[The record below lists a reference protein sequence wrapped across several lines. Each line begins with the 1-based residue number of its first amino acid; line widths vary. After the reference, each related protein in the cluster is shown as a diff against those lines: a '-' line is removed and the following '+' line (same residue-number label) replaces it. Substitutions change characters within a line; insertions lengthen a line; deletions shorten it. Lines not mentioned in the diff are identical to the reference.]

1 MVKYVLPAMVSWQT
15 FVAIAFDEAKAKGAT
30 FDGIDEGGD
39 FMEDVA
45 AVWQDDKERY
55 KQMTERQARNAI
67 SGMVS
72 A

>member
-1 MVKYVLPAMVSWQT
+1 MVSWQT

-30 FDGIDEGGD
+30 FQGIDEGGD

-45 AVWQDDKERY
+45 RVWQSDKERY
-55 KQMTERQARNAI
+55 KQMTEQQARNAI
-67 SGMVS
+67 KDMVS

>member
-1 MVKYVLPAMVSWQT
+1 MVSWQT
-15 FVAIAFDEAKAKGAT
+15 FVKLAFDEAKRKGAQ
-30 FDGIDEGGD
+30 FQNIDEGGD

-45 AVWQDDKERY
+45 AVWQEDKERY
-55 KQMTERQARNAI
+55 KQMTEKQARNAI

>member
-1 MVKYVLPAMVSWQT
+1 MVTWQKFVSL
-15 FVAIAFDEAKAKGAT
+15 AFDEAKAKGAT

-45 AVWQDDKERY
+45 AVWSSDKDRY
-55 KQMTERQARNAI
+55 KQMTEKQARNVI
-67 SGMVS
+67 SNMVS

>member
-1 MVKYVLPAMVSWQT
+1 MAWYVVDAMVSWQS
-15 FVAIAFDEAKAKGAT
+15 FVGIAFDEAKAQGGS

-55 KQMTERQARNAI
+55 KQMTERQVRNAI
-67 SGMVS
+67 SDMVTI
-72 A
+72 

>member
-1 MVKYVLPAMVSWQT
+1 MPMVSWQK
-15 FVAIAFDEAKAKGAT
+15 FVELAFDEAKRKGAS

-45 AVWQDDKERY
+45 AVWQQDKQRY
-55 KQMTERQARNAI
+55 KQMTEQQARNAI
-67 SGMVS
+67 SDMVS